1 MKGLV
6 AILGSG
12 ESGRGAAILAK
23 KVGYEV
29 FVSDSNK
36 ISKQTKLLFKKLSID
51 YEENHHSIDKIIKA
65 DKVIK
70 SPGIDKKSD
79 LIIDINKKGIDV
91 ISEIEFGFL
100 QTDSKII
107 GVTGSNGKT
116 TTASMI
122 YHILKKSGFNVALA
136 GNIGKSFSESIA
148 EQKYQIYVLE
158 ISSFQLDNIMDFS
171 ADISVITSI
180 SPDHLDRYNYDFNE
194 YIKAKLRITLNQ
206 SINQFLIFNSDD
218 KELKKAVK
226 KYAQNVTQFPYG
238 FNHPKGDLTTTV
250 KKKSIIVKEKKN
262 INMYDTLNFS
272 LKGRHNLL
280 NAMAAVSVARLLKV
294 SNKCIRDSLI
304 SFSNVEHRLEEVLK
318 IQNITYINDSKATNV
333 NATFYALESM
343 EGQTVWIAGG
353 IDKGNNYMELLPL
366 VREKVKSIV
375 CIGLDNEKIIESF
388 SPVVDVLVETQSMSE
403 AVKIAHKLA
412 NKKEYVLLSPACASF
427 DLFKNFEDR
436 GNQFKKAVRNL

>member
-1 MKGLV
+1 MKGLI

-12 ESGRGAAILAK
+12 ESGKGAAILAK
-23 KVGYEV
+23 KAGYQV
-29 FVSDSNK
+29 FVSDLKK
-36 ISKQTKLLFKKLSID
+36 IPKQTKSLFKKLSID

-65 DKVIK
+65 EKIIK
-70 SPGIDKKSD
+70 SPGIDQKSD
-79 LIIDINKKGIDV
+79 LIVEIRKSRNDI
-91 ISEIEFGFL
+91 ISEIEFGFS

-116 TTASMI
+116 TTATMI
-122 YHILKKSGFNVALA
+122 YHILKMSGFDVALA
-136 GNIGKSFSESIA
+136 GNIGRSFSGSIA
-148 EQKYQIYVLE
+148 DQNHKIYVLE
-158 ISSFQLDNIMDFS
+158 ISSFQLDNILNFS
-171 ADISVITSI
+171 PDISVITSI
-180 SPDHLDRYNYDFNE
+180 TPDHLDRYNYDFDE
-194 YIKAKLRITLNQ
+194 YIKSKLNITLNQ

-218 KELKKAVK
+218 KVLRKAVK
-226 KYAQNVTQFPYG
+226 RYAQNATQFPYG
-238 FNHPKGDLTTTV
+238 FNPPKRNLVTTV

-262 INMYDTLNFS
+262 INMYDTLKFS

-343 EGQTVWIAGG
+343 EGQTVWIVGG
-353 IDKGNNYMELLPL
+353 IDKGNNYIELLPL
-366 VREKVKSIV
+366 VREKVKSII

-388 SPVVDVLVETQSMSE
+388 SPVVDVIVETQSMSE
-403 AVKIAHKLA
+403 AVKIAHNLA
-412 NKKEYVLLSPACASF
+412 NKKDYVLLSPACASF

-436 GNQFKKAVRNL
+436 GNQFKQAVRNL

>member
-1 MKGLV
+1 MKGLI

-12 ESGRGAAILAK
+12 ESGKGAAILAK
-23 KVGYEV
+23 KAGYQV
-29 FVSDSNK
+29 FVSDVKK
-36 ISKQTKLLFKKLSID
+36 IPKQTKSLFKKLSID

-65 DKVIK
+65 EKIIK

-79 LIIDINKKGIDV
+79 LIVDIKKSRKDI
-91 ISEIEFGFL
+91 ISEIEFGFS

-116 TTASMI
+116 TTATMI

-136 GNIGKSFSESIA
+136 GNIGRSFSGSIA
-148 EQKYQIYVLE
+148 EQNYQIYVLE
-158 ISSFQLDNIMDFS
+158 LSSFQLDNILNFS
-171 ADISVITSI
+171 PDISVITSI
-180 SPDHLDRYNYDFNE
+180 TPDHLDRYNYDFDE
-194 YIKAKLRITLNQ
+194 YIKSKLNITLNQ
-206 SINQFLIFNSDD
+206 STNQFLIFNSDD
-218 KELKKAVK
+218 KVLRKAVK
-226 KYAQNVTQFPYG
+226 RYAQNVTQFPYG
-238 FNHPKGDLTTTV
+238 FNPPKGDLVTTV

-262 INMYDTLNFS
+262 IKMYDTLNFS

-333 NATFYALESM
+333 TATYYALECM
-343 EGQTVWIAGG
+343 EAQTVWIVGG
-353 IDKGNNYMELLPL
+353 IDKGNNYIELLPL
-366 VREKVKSIV
+366 VREKVKSII

-412 NKKEYVLLSPACASF
+412 NKKDYVLLSPACASF

-436 GNQFKKAVRNL
+436 GNQFKQAVRNL

>member
-1 MKGLV
+1 MKGLI

-12 ESGRGAAILAK
+12 ESGKGAAILAK
-23 KVGYEV
+23 KAGYQV
-29 FVSDSNK
+29 FVSDLKK
-36 ISKQTKLLFKKLSID
+36 IPKQTKSLFKKLSID

-65 DKVIK
+65 DKIIK
-70 SPGIDKKSD
+70 SPGIDQKSD
-79 LIIDINKKGIDV
+79 LMVDIKKNRNDI
-91 ISEIEFGFL
+91 ISEIEFGFS

-116 TTASMI
+116 TTATMI
-122 YHILKKSGFNVALA
+122 YHILKEFGFNVALA
-136 GNIGKSFSESIA
+136 GNIGKSFSESIS
-148 EQKYQIYVLE
+148 EQNYQIYVLE
-158 ISSFQLDNIMDFS
+158 ISSFQLDDIFNFS

-180 SPDHLDRYNYDFNE
+180 TPDHLDRYNYDFDE
-194 YIKAKLRITLNQ
+194 YIKSKLNITLNQ

-218 KELKKAVK
+218 KVLRKAVK
-226 KYAQNVTQFPYG
+226 RYAQNATQFPYG
-238 FNHPKGDLTTTV
+238 FNLPKGDLVTTV

-333 NATFYALESM
+333 NATYYALESM
-343 EGQTVWIAGG
+343 EGQTVWIVGG
-353 IDKGNNYMELLPL
+353 IDKGNDYTELLPL
-366 VREKVKSIV
+366 VREKVKSII

-412 NKKEYVLLSPACASF
+412 NKKDYVLLSPACASF
-427 DLFKNFEDR
+427 DLFKSFEDR
-436 GNQFKKAVRNL
+436 GNQFKQAVRNL

>member
-1 MKGLV
+1 MKGLI

-12 ESGRGAAILAK
+12 ESGKGAAILAK
-23 KVGYEV
+23 KAGYQV
-29 FVSDSNK
+29 FVSDLKK
-36 ISKQTKLLFKKLSID
+36 IPKQTKSLFKKLSID

-65 DKVIK
+65 EKIIK
-70 SPGIDKKSD
+70 SPGIDQKSD
-79 LIIDINKKGIDV
+79 LIVEIKKNRNDI
-91 ISEIEFGFL
+91 ISEIEFGFS

-116 TTASMI
+116 TTATMI

-136 GNIGKSFSESIA
+136 GNIGRSFSGSIA
-148 EQKYQIYVLE
+148 DQNHQIYVLE
-158 ISSFQLDNIMDFS
+158 ISSFQLDNILNFS
-171 ADISVITSI
+171 PYISVITSI
-180 SPDHLDRYNYDFNE
+180 TPDHLDRYNYDFDE
-194 YIKAKLRITLNQ
+194 YIKSKLNITLNQ

-218 KELKKAVK
+218 KVLRKAVK
-226 KYAQNVTQFPYG
+226 RYAQNVTQFPYG
-238 FNHPKGDLTTTV
+238 FNPPKGDLVTTV

-333 NATFYALESM
+333 NATYYALESM
-343 EGQTVWIAGG
+343 EGQTVWIVGG
-353 IDKGNNYMELLPL
+353 IDKGNNYIELLPL
-366 VREKVKSIV
+366 VREKVKSII

-412 NKKEYVLLSPACASF
+412 NKKDYVLLSPACASF

-436 GNQFKKAVRNL
+436 GNQFKEAVRNL

>member
-1 MKGLV
+1 MKGLI

-12 ESGRGAAILAK
+12 ESGKGAAILAK
-23 KVGYEV
+23 KAGYKV
-29 FVSDSNK
+29 FVSDLKK
-36 ISKQTKLLFKKLSID
+36 IPKQTKSLFKKLSID

-65 DKVIK
+65 EKIIK
-70 SPGIDKKSD
+70 SPGIDQKSD
-79 LIIDINKKGIDV
+79 LIVEIKKNRNDI
-91 ISEIEFGFL
+91 ISEIEFGFS

-116 TTASMI
+116 TTATMI

-136 GNIGKSFSESIA
+136 GNIGRSFSGSIA
-148 EQKYQIYVLE
+148 EQNYQIYVLE
-158 ISSFQLDNIMDFS
+158 ISSFQLDDILNFS
-171 ADISVITSI
+171 PDISVITSI
-180 SPDHLDRYNYDFNE
+180 TPDHLDRYNYDFDE
-194 YIKAKLRITLNQ
+194 YIKSKLNITLNQ

-218 KELKKAVK
+218 KVLRKAVK
-226 KYAQNVTQFPYG
+226 RYAQNVTQFPYG
-238 FNHPKGDLTTTV
+238 FNPPKGDLVTTV

-262 INMYDTLNFS
+262 IKMYDTLNFS

-333 NATFYALESM
+333 NATYYALESM
-343 EGQTVWIAGG
+343 EGQTVWIVGG
-353 IDKGNNYMELLPL
+353 IDKGNNYIELLPL
-366 VREKVKSIV
+366 VREKVKSII

-388 SPVVDVLVETQSMSE
+388 SPVVDVIVETQSMSE
-403 AVKIAHKLA
+403 AVKVAHNLA
-412 NKKEYVLLSPACASF
+412 NKKDYVLLSPACASF

-436 GNQFKKAVRNL
+436 GNQFKEAVRNL

>member
-1 MKGLV
+1 MMGLV

-12 ESGRGAAILAK
+12 ESGKGAAILAK
-23 KVGYEV
+23 KVGYKV

-36 ISKQTKLLFKKLSID
+36 ISKKTKLLFKKLSID

-65 DKVIK
+65 EKIIK

-79 LIIDINKKGIDV
+79 LIVDINKRGIDV

-116 TTASMI
+116 TTATMI
-122 YHILKKSGFNVALA
+122 YHILKKSGLNVALA

-148 EQKYQIYVLE
+148 EQNHKIYVLE
-158 ISSFQLDNIMDFS
+158 LSSFQLDNIIDFS

-180 SPDHLDRYNYDFNE
+180 SPDHLDRYNYDFGE
-194 YIKAKLRITLNQ
+194 YINAKLKITRNQ
-206 SINQFLIFNSDD
+206 SKNQFLIFNSDD

-226 KYAQNVTQFPYG
+226 KHAQNVTLFPYG
-238 FNHPKGDLTTTV
+238 FSSPKGAFTTTV
-250 KKKSIIVKEKKN
+250 KKKSIIIKEKKN

-353 IDKGNNYMELLPL
+353 IDKGNNYQELLPL

-388 SPVVDVLVETQSMSE
+388 SPVVDVLVETQSMFE

-412 NKKEYVLLSPACASF
+412 NKKDYVLLSPACASF

>member
-1 MKGLV
+1 MKGAV
-6 AILGSG
+6 SILGSG

-23 KVGYEV
+23 KLGFKV

-36 ISKQTKLLFKKLSID
+36 IPKQTKTKFKKLSID
-51 YEENHHSIDKIIKA
+51 YEENKHTLDKIINA
-65 DKVIK
+65 DKIIK
-70 SPGIDKKSD
+70 SPGIDINSNE
-79 LIIDINKKGIDV
+79 LVDIKNCGIKV
-91 ISEIEFGFL
+91 ISEIEFGFS
-100 QTDSKII
+100 QTNSKII
-107 GVTGSNGKT
+107 GITGSNGKT
-116 TTASMI
+116 TTATMI
-122 YHILKKSGFNVALA
+122 YNILKKSGFNVALA
-136 GNIGKSFSESIA
+136 GNIGNSFSECIA
-148 EQKYQIYVLE
+148 KNNYEIYVLE
-158 ISSFQLDNIMDFS
+158 ISSFQLDDIIDFS
-171 ADISVITSI
+171 PDISVITNI
-180 SPDHLDRYNYDFNE
+180 SPDHLDRYNYNFNE
-194 YIKAKLRITLNQ
+194 YIKSKLRITLNQ
-206 SINQFLIFNSDD
+206 GKNQFLIFNSDN
-218 KELKKAVK
+218 KVLKKAVK
-226 KYAQNVTQFPYG
+226 KYSKKATLFPYG
-238 FNHPKGDLTTTV
+238 YNSPKGNLTTTIIN
-250 KKKSIIVKEKKN
+250 KSIIVKEKKN
-262 INMYDTLNFS
+262 INMYNTSNFS

-280 NAMAAVSVARLLKV
+280 NAMAAVSVARLLNV

-353 IDKGNNYMELLPL
+353 IDKGNDYKELLPL

-388 SPVVDVLVETQSMSE
+388 SPVVDVLVETRSMSE

-412 NKKEYVLLSPACASF
+412 NKKEYVLLSPACSSF

>member
-1 MKGLV
+1 MKGLI

-12 ESGRGAAILAK
+12 ESGKGAAILAK
-23 KVGYEV
+23 KAGYQV
-29 FVSDSNK
+29 FVSDLKK
-36 ISKQTKLLFKKLSID
+36 IPKQTKSLFKKLSID

-65 DKVIK
+65 EKIIK
-70 SPGIDKKSD
+70 SPGIDQKSH
-79 LIIDINKKGIDV
+79 LIVEIRKSRNDI
-91 ISEIEFGFL
+91 ISEIEFGFS

-116 TTASMI
+116 TTATMI

-136 GNIGKSFSESIA
+136 GNIGKSFSGSIA
-148 EQKYQIYVLE
+148 EQNYQIYVIE
-158 ISSFQLDNIMDFS
+158 ISSFQLDNILNFS
-171 ADISVITSI
+171 PDISVITSI
-180 SPDHLDRYNYDFNE
+180 TPDHLDRYNYDFDE
-194 YIKAKLRITLNQ
+194 YIKSKLNITLNQ
-206 SINQFLIFNSDD
+206 NINQFLIFNSDD
-218 KELKKAVK
+218 KVLRKAVK
-226 KYAQNVTQFPYG
+226 RYAQNATQFPYG
-238 FNHPKGDLTTTV
+238 FNPPKGDLVTTV

-318 IQNITYINDSKATNV
+318 IQNITYINDSLATNV
-333 NATFYALESM
+333 NATYYALESM
-343 EGQTVWIAGG
+343 EGQTVWIVGG
-353 IDKGNNYMELLPL
+353 IDKGNNYIELLPL
-366 VREKVKSIV
+366 VREKVKSII

-412 NKKEYVLLSPACASF
+412 NKKDYVLLSPACASF

-436 GNQFKKAVRNL
+436 GNQFKQAVRNL

>member
-23 KVGYEV
+23 KVGYRV

-36 ISKQTKLLFKKLSID
+36 ISKKTKLLFKKHSID

-65 DKVIK
+65 EKIIK

-79 LIIDINKKGIDV
+79 LILDVKKRGINV
-91 ISEIEFGFL
+91 ISEIEFGFS

-107 GVTGSNGKT
+107 GVTGTNGKT
-116 TTASMI
+116 TTATMI
-122 YHILKKSGFNVALA
+122 YHILKKSGLNVALA

-148 EQKYQIYVLE
+148 EQNHKIYVLE
-158 ISSFQLDNIMDFS
+158 ISSFQLDNIMNFS

-180 SPDHLDRYNYDFNE
+180 SPDHLDRYNYDFDE
-194 YIKAKLRITLNQ
+194 YINAKLRITHNQ

-226 KYAQNVTQFPYG
+226 KHAQNVTQLPYG
-238 FNHPKGDLTTTV
+238 FDSPKGDLTTTV
-250 KKKSIIVKEKKN
+250 KKKLIIIKEKKN

-304 SFSNVEHRLEEVLK
+304 SFSNIEHRLEEVLK

-343 EGQTVWIAGG
+343 EGQTVWIVGG

-388 SPVVDVLVETQSMSE
+388 SPVVDVLVETQSMYE

-412 NKKEYVLLSPACASF
+412 NKKDYVLLSPACASF

>member
-1 MKGLV
+1 MKGRV
-6 AILGSG
+6 SVLGSG

-23 KVGYEV
+23 KSGFKV
-29 FVSDSNK
+29 FVSDLNK
-36 ISKQTKLLFKKLSID
+36 IPKQTKLTFKKLSID
-51 YEENHHSIDKIIKA
+51 YEENKHTLDKIIKA
-65 DKVIK
+65 DRIIK
-70 SPGIDKKSD
+70 SPGIDINSDELVDLKKS
-79 LIIDINKKGIDV
+79 GIDV
-91 ISEIEFGFL
+91 ISEIEFGFS
-100 QTDSKII
+100 QTNSKII

-116 TTASMI
+116 TTATMI
-122 YHILKKSGFNVALA
+122 YNILKNSGSNVGLA
-136 GNIGKSFSESIA
+136 GNIGKSFSECIA
-148 EQKYQIYVLE
+148 KNNYQVYVLE
-158 ISSFQLDNIMDFS
+158 ISSFQLDNIIGFTP
-171 ADISVITSI
+171 DISVITNI
-180 SPDHLDRYNYDFNE
+180 SPDHLDRYNYNFDE
-194 YIKAKLRITLNQ
+194 YIKSKLKITVNQ
-206 SINQFLIFNSDD
+206 SKNQFLIFNSDN
-218 KELKKAVK
+218 KVLKNAVK
-226 KYAQNVTQFPYG
+226 KYSKKATLFPYG
-238 FNHPKGDLTTTV
+238 YNSPKGNLTTTIIN
-250 KKKSIIVKEKKN
+250 KSIIVKEKKN
-262 INMYDTLNFS
+262 INMYNTSNFS

-280 NAMAAVSVARLLKV
+280 NAMAAVSVARLLNV

-353 IDKGNNYMELLPL
+353 IDKGNDYKELLPL

-388 SPVVDVLVETQSMSE
+388 SPVVDVLVETRSMSE

-412 NKKEYVLLSPACASF
+412 NKKEYVLLSPACSSF

>member
-1 MKGLV
+1 MKELV
-6 AILGSG
+6 AILGAG

-23 KVGYEV
+23 KVGHRV

-36 ISKQTKLLFKKLSID
+36 ISKQTKLLFRKLSID
-51 YEENHHSIDKIIKA
+51 YEENHHSIEKILKA
-65 DKVIK
+65 EKIIK
-70 SPGIDKKSD
+70 SPGIDKNSD
-79 LIIDINKKGIDV
+79 LIAKIKKRGIDI

-116 TTASMI
+116 TTATMI
-122 YHILKKSGFNVALA
+122 YHILKKSGMDVALV
-136 GNIGKSFSESIA
+136 GNIGKSFSGSIA
-148 EQKYQIYVLE
+148 KQNHQIYVLD
-158 ISSFQLDNIMDFS
+158 ISSFQLDNIKDFC

-180 SPDHLDRYNYDFNE
+180 SPDHLDRYNYDFDE
-194 YIKAKLRITLNQ
+194 YIKAKLKITLNQ
-206 SINQFLIFNSDD
+206 ITNQFLIFNSDD
-218 KELKKAVK
+218 RELKKAVK
-226 KYAQNVTQFPYG
+226 KYAQSVIKFPYG
-238 FNHPKGDLTTTV
+238 FNSPKGEFNTTA
-250 KKKSIIVKEKKN
+250 KNKSIIVKEKKN

-272 LKGRHNLL
+272 LRGRHNLL

-318 IQNITYINDSKATNV
+318 IQNVTYINDSKATNV

-353 IDKGNNYMELLPL
+353 IDKGNNYLELLPL

-403 AVKIAHKLA
+403 AVNIAHKLA
-412 NKKEYVLLSPACASF
+412 NKKDYVLLSPACASF

>member
-36 ISKQTKLLFKKLSID
+36 ISKQTKLLFNKLSID
-51 YEENHHSIDKIIKA
+51 YEENRHSIDKIIKA

-70 SPGIDKKSD
+70 SPGIDNKSN
-79 LIIDINKKGIDV
+79 LIVDINKKGIDV

-122 YHILKKSGFNVALA
+122 YHILKKSGFSVALA

-180 SPDHLDRYNYDFNE
+180 SPDHLDRYNYDFKE

-218 KELKKAVK
+218 KELKKAIK

-238 FNHPKGDLTTTV
+238 FNHPEGDLTTTV

-353 IDKGNNYMELLPL
+353 IDKGNNYAELLPL

>member
-1 MKGLV
+1 MKGLI

-12 ESGRGAAILAK
+12 ESGKGAAILAK
-23 KVGYEV
+23 KVGYQV
-29 FVSDSNK
+29 FVSDLKK
-36 ISKQTKLLFKKLSID
+36 IPKQTKSLFKKLSID

-65 DKVIK
+65 ELIIK
-70 SPGIDKKSD
+70 SPGIDQKSD
-79 LIIDINKKGIDV
+79 LIVEIKKNRNDI
-91 ISEIEFGFL
+91 ISEIEFGFS

-116 TTASMI
+116 TTATMI

-136 GNIGKSFSESIA
+136 GNIGKSFSGSIA
-148 EQKYQIYVLE
+148 EQNYQIYVIE
-158 ISSFQLDNIMDFS
+158 ISSFQLDNILNFS
-171 ADISVITSI
+171 PDISVITSI
-180 SPDHLDRYNYDFNE
+180 TPDHLDRYNYDFDE
-194 YIKAKLRITLNQ
+194 YIKSKLNITLNQ

-218 KELKKAVK
+218 KVLRKAVK
-226 KYAQNVTQFPYG
+226 RYAQNATQFPYG
-238 FNHPKGDLTTTV
+238 FNPPKGDLVTTV

-333 NATFYALESM
+333 NATYYALESM
-343 EGQTVWIAGG
+343 EGQTVWIVGG
-353 IDKGNNYMELLPL
+353 IDKGNNYIELLPL
-366 VREKVKSIV
+366 VREKVKSII

-403 AVKIAHKLA
+403 AVRIAHKLA
-412 NKKEYVLLSPACASF
+412 NKKDYVLLSPACASF

-436 GNQFKKAVRNL
+436 GNQFKQAVRNL

>member
-1 MKGLV
+1 MKGLI

-12 ESGRGAAILAK
+12 ESGKGAAILAK
-23 KVGYEV
+23 KAGYQV
-29 FVSDSNK
+29 FVSDLKK
-36 ISKQTKLLFKKLSID
+36 IPKQTKSLFKKLSID

-65 DKVIK
+65 DKIIK
-70 SPGIDKKSD
+70 SPGIDQKSD
-79 LIIDINKKGIDV
+79 LIVDIKKNGNDI
-91 ISEIEFGFL
+91 ISEIEFGFS

-116 TTASMI
+116 TTATMI

-136 GNIGKSFSESIA
+136 GNIGRSFSGSIA
-148 EQKYQIYVLE
+148 EQNYQIYVLE
-158 ISSFQLDNIMDFS
+158 ISSFQLDNILNFS
-171 ADISVITSI
+171 PDISVITSI
-180 SPDHLDRYNYDFNE
+180 TPDHLDRYNYDFDE
-194 YIKAKLRITLNQ
+194 YIKSKLNITLNQ

-218 KELKKAVK
+218 KVLRKAVK
-226 KYAQNVTQFPYG
+226 RYAQNATQFPYG
-238 FNHPKGDLTTTV
+238 FNPPKGDLVTTV

-333 NATFYALESM
+333 NATYYALESM
-343 EGQTVWIAGG
+343 EGQTVWIVGG
-353 IDKGNNYMELLPL
+353 IDKGNNYIELLPL
-366 VREKVKSIV
+366 VREKVKSII

-412 NKKEYVLLSPACASF
+412 NKKDYVLLSPACASF

-436 GNQFKKAVRNL
+436 GNQFKQAVRNL

>member
-1 MKGLV
+1 MKGLI

-12 ESGRGAAILAK
+12 ESGKGAAILAK
-23 KVGYEV
+23 KAGYQV
-29 FVSDSNK
+29 FVSDLKK
-36 ISKQTKLLFKKLSID
+36 IPKQTKSLFKKLSID

-65 DKVIK
+65 EKIIK
-70 SPGIDKKSD
+70 SPGIDQKSD
-79 LIIDINKKGIDV
+79 LIVEIKKNRNDI
-91 ISEIEFGFL
+91 ISEIEFGFS

-116 TTASMI
+116 TTATMI
-122 YHILKKSGFNVALA
+122 YHILKESGFNVALA
-136 GNIGKSFSESIA
+136 GNIGKSFSGSIA
-148 EQKYQIYVLE
+148 EQNYQIYVIE
-158 ISSFQLDNIMDFS
+158 ISSFQLDNILNFS
-171 ADISVITSI
+171 PDISVITSI
-180 SPDHLDRYNYDFNE
+180 TPDHLDRYNYDFDE
-194 YIKAKLRITLNQ
+194 YIKSKLNITLNQ
-206 SINQFLIFNSDD
+206 SKNQFLIFNSDD
-218 KELKKAVK
+218 KVLRKAVK
-226 KYAQNVTQFPYG
+226 RYSQNATQFPYG
-238 FNHPKGDLTTTV
+238 FNPPKGDLVTTV

-333 NATFYALESM
+333 NATYYALESM
-343 EGQTVWIAGG
+343 EGQTVWIVGG
-353 IDKGNNYMELLPL
+353 IDKGNNYIELLPL
-366 VREKVKSIV
+366 VREKVKSII

-412 NKKEYVLLSPACASF
+412 NKKDYVLLSPACASF

-436 GNQFKKAVRNL
+436 GNQFKQAVRNL

>member
-1 MKGLV
+1 MKGLI

-12 ESGRGAAILAK
+12 ESGKGAAILAK
-23 KVGYEV
+23 KAGYQV
-29 FVSDSNK
+29 FVSDLKK
-36 ISKQTKLLFKKLSID
+36 IPKQTKSLFKKLSID

-65 DKVIK
+65 EKIIK
-70 SPGIDKKSD
+70 SPGIDQKSD
-79 LIIDINKKGIDV
+79 LIVEIKKNRNDI
-91 ISEIEFGFL
+91 ISEIEFGFS

-116 TTASMI
+116 TTATMI

-136 GNIGKSFSESIA
+136 GNIGRSFSGSIA
-148 EQKYQIYVLE
+148 EQNYQIYVLE
-158 ISSFQLDNIMDFS
+158 ISSFQLDNILNFS
-171 ADISVITSI
+171 PDISVITSI
-180 SPDHLDRYNYDFNE
+180 TPDHLDRYNHDFDE
-194 YIKAKLRITLNQ
+194 YIKSKLNITLNQ

-218 KELKKAVK
+218 KVLRKAVK
-226 KYAQNVTQFPYG
+226 RYAQNATQFPYG
-238 FNHPKGDLTTTV
+238 FNPPKGDLVTTV

-333 NATFYALESM
+333 NATYYALESM
-343 EGQTVWIAGG
+343 EGQTVWIVGG
-353 IDKGNNYMELLPL
+353 IDKGNNYIELLPL
-366 VREKVKSIV
+366 VREKVKSII

-412 NKKEYVLLSPACASF
+412 NKKDYVLLSPACASF

-436 GNQFKKAVRNL
+436 GNQFKEAVRNL

>member
-70 SPGIDKKSD
+70 SPGIDNKSD
-79 LIIDINKKGIDV
+79 LIVDINKKGIDV

-148 EQKYQIYVLE
+148 EQNYQIYVLE

>member
-1 MKGLV
+1 MKGLI

-12 ESGRGAAILAK
+12 ESGKGAAILAK
-23 KVGYEV
+23 KAGYQV
-29 FVSDSNK
+29 FVSDLKK
-36 ISKQTKLLFKKLSID
+36 IPKQTKSLFKKLSID

-65 DKVIK
+65 EKIIK
-70 SPGIDKKSD
+70 SPGIDQKSD
-79 LIIDINKKGIDV
+79 LIVEIRKTRNDI
-91 ISEIEFGFL
+91 ISEIEFGFS

-116 TTASMI
+116 TTATMI
-122 YHILKKSGFNVALA
+122 YHILKKSGFDVALA
-136 GNIGKSFSESIA
+136 GNIGRSFSGSIA
-148 EQKYQIYVLE
+148 DQNHKIYVLE
-158 ISSFQLDNIMDFS
+158 ISSFQLDNILNFS
-171 ADISVITSI
+171 PDISVITSI
-180 SPDHLDRYNYDFNE
+180 TPDHLDRYNYDFDE
-194 YIKAKLRITLNQ
+194 YIKSKLNITLNQ

-218 KELKKAVK
+218 KVLRKAVK
-226 KYAQNVTQFPYG
+226 RYAQNATQFPYG
-238 FNHPKGDLTTTV
+238 FNPPKRNLVTTV

-262 INMYDTLNFS
+262 INMYDTLKFS

-294 SNKCIRDSLI
+294 SNKCVRDSLI

-343 EGQTVWIAGG
+343 EGQTVWIVGG
-353 IDKGNNYMELLPL
+353 IDKGNNYIELLPL
-366 VREKVKSIV
+366 VREKVKSII

-388 SPVVDVLVETQSMSE
+388 SPVVDVIVETQSMSE
-403 AVKIAHKLA
+403 AVKIAHNLA
-412 NKKEYVLLSPACASF
+412 NKKDYVLLSPACASF

-436 GNQFKKAVRNL
+436 GNQFKQAVRNL

>member
-1 MKGLV
+1 MKGLI

-12 ESGRGAAILAK
+12 ESGKGAAILAK
-23 KVGYEV
+23 KAGYQV
-29 FVSDSNK
+29 FVSDLKK
-36 ISKQTKLLFKKLSID
+36 IPKQTKSLFKKLSID

-65 DKVIK
+65 EKIIK
-70 SPGIDKKSD
+70 SPGIDQKSD
-79 LIIDINKKGIDV
+79 LIVEIKKNRNDI
-91 ISEIEFGFL
+91 ISEIEFGFS

-116 TTASMI
+116 TTATMI

-136 GNIGKSFSESIA
+136 GNIGKSFSGSIA
-148 EQKYQIYVLE
+148 EQNYQIYVIE
-158 ISSFQLDNIMDFS
+158 ISSFQLDNILNFS
-171 ADISVITSI
+171 PDISVITSI
-180 SPDHLDRYNYDFNE
+180 TPDHLDRYNYDFDE
-194 YIKAKLRITLNQ
+194 YIKSKLNITLNQ

-218 KELKKAVK
+218 KVLRKAVK
-226 KYAQNVTQFPYG
+226 RYAQNATQFPYG
-238 FNHPKGDLTTTV
+238 FNPPKGDLVTRV

-333 NATFYALESM
+333 NATYYALESM
-343 EGQTVWIAGG
+343 EGQTVWIVGG
-353 IDKGNNYMELLPL
+353 IDKGNNYIELLPL
-366 VREKVKSIV
+366 VREKVKSII

-412 NKKEYVLLSPACASF
+412 NKKDYVLLSPACASF

-436 GNQFKKAVRNL
+436 GNQFKQAVRNL

>member
-1 MKGLV
+1 MKGLI

-12 ESGRGAAILAK
+12 ESGKGAAILAK
-23 KVGYEV
+23 KSGYQV
-29 FVSDSNK
+29 FVSDLKK
-36 ISKQTKLLFKKLSID
+36 IPKQTKSLFKKLSID

-65 DKVIK
+65 EKIIK
-70 SPGIDKKSD
+70 SPGIDQKSD
-79 LIIDINKKGIDV
+79 LIVEIKKNRNDI
-91 ISEIEFGFL
+91 ISEIEFGFS

-116 TTASMI
+116 TTATMI

-136 GNIGKSFSESIA
+136 GNIGRSFSGSIA
-148 EQKYQIYVLE
+148 EQNYQIYVLE
-158 ISSFQLDNIMDFS
+158 LSSFQLDNILNFS
-171 ADISVITSI
+171 PDISVITSI
-180 SPDHLDRYNYDFNE
+180 TPDHLDRYNYDFDE
-194 YIKAKLRITLNQ
+194 YIKSKLNITLNQ
-206 SINQFLIFNSDD
+206 STNQFLIFNSDD
-218 KELKKAVK
+218 KVLRKAVK
-226 KYAQNVTQFPYG
+226 RYAQNVTQFPYG
-238 FNHPKGDLTTTV
+238 FNPPKGDLVTTV

-262 INMYDTLNFS
+262 IKMYDTLNFS

-333 NATFYALESM
+333 NATYYALESM
-343 EGQTVWIAGG
+343 EGQTVWIVGG
-353 IDKGNNYMELLPL
+353 IDKGNNYIELLPL
-366 VREKVKSIV
+366 VREKVKSII

-412 NKKEYVLLSPACASF
+412 NKKDYVLLSPACASF

-436 GNQFKKAVRNL
+436 GNQFKQAVRNL

>member
-1 MKGLV
+1 MKGLI

-12 ESGRGAAILAK
+12 ESGKGAAILAK
-23 KVGYEV
+23 KAGYQV
-29 FVSDSNK
+29 FVSDLKK
-36 ISKQTKLLFKKLSID
+36 IPKQTKSLFKKLSID

-65 DKVIK
+65 EKIIK
-70 SPGIDKKSD
+70 SPGIDQKSD
-79 LIIDINKKGIDV
+79 LIVDIKKSRKDI
-91 ISEIEFGFL
+91 ISEIEFGFS

-116 TTASMI
+116 TTATMI

-136 GNIGKSFSESIA
+136 GNIGRSFSGSIA
-148 EQKYQIYVLE
+148 DQNHQIYVLE
-158 ISSFQLDNIMDFS
+158 ISSFQLDNILNFS
-171 ADISVITSI
+171 PDISVITSI
-180 SPDHLDRYNYDFNE
+180 TPDHLDRYNYDFDE
-194 YIKAKLRITLNQ
+194 YIKSKLNITLNQ

-218 KELKKAVK
+218 KVLRKAVK
-226 KYAQNVTQFPYG
+226 RYAQNATQFPYG
-238 FNHPKGDLTTTV
+238 FNPPKGDLVTTV

-333 NATFYALESM
+333 NATYYALESM
-343 EGQTVWIAGG
+343 EGQTVWIVGG
-353 IDKGNNYMELLPL
+353 IDKGNNYIELLPL
-366 VREKVKSIV
+366 VREKVKSII

-412 NKKEYVLLSPACASF
+412 NKKDYVLLSPACASF

-436 GNQFKKAVRNL
+436 GNQFKQAVRNL

>member
-1 MKGLV
+1 MKELV
-6 AILGSG
+6 AILGAG

-23 KVGYEV
+23 KVGHRV

-36 ISKQTKLLFKKLSID
+36 ISKQTKLLFRKLSID
-51 YEENHHSIDKIIKA
+51 YEENHHSIEKILKA
-65 DKVIK
+65 EKIIK
-70 SPGIDKKSD
+70 SPGIDKNSD
-79 LIIDINKKGIDV
+79 LIAKIKKRGIDI

-116 TTASMI
+116 TTSTMI
-122 YHILKKSGFNVALA
+122 YHILKKSGMDVALV
-136 GNIGKSFSESIA
+136 GNIGKSFSGSIA
-148 EQKYQIYVLE
+148 EQNHQIYVLE
-158 ISSFQLDNIMDFS
+158 ISSFQLDNIKDFC

-180 SPDHLDRYNYDFNE
+180 SPDHLDRYNYDFDE
-194 YIKAKLRITLNQ
+194 YIKTKLKITLNQ
-206 SINQFLIFNSDD
+206 ITNQFLIFNSDD
-218 KELKKAVK
+218 RELKKAVK
-226 KYAQNVTQFPYG
+226 KYAQSVIKFPYG
-238 FNHPKGDLTTTV
+238 FNSPEGEFNTTA
-250 KKKSIIVKEKKN
+250 KNKSIIVKEKKN

-272 LKGRHNLL
+272 LRGRHNLL

-318 IQNITYINDSKATNV
+318 IQNVTYINDSKATNV

-353 IDKGNNYMELLPL
+353 IDKGNNYLELLPL

-403 AVKIAHKLA
+403 AVNIAHKLA
-412 NKKEYVLLSPACASF
+412 NKKDYVLLSPACASF

>member
-1 MKGLV
+1 MKGLI

-23 KVGYEV
+23 KVGYDV
-29 FVSDSNK
+29 FVTDSNK
-36 ISKQTKLLFKKLSID
+36 IKKTTKLLFKKLSIE
-51 YEENHHSIDKIIKA
+51 YEENQHSIDKILKA
-65 DKVIK
+65 EKIIK
-70 SPGIDKKSD
+70 SPGIDMKSD
-79 LIIDINKKGIDV
+79 IITNIQKNGIDI

-116 TTASMI
+116 TTATMI
-122 YHILKKSGFNVALA
+122 YNILKKSGHDVALA
-136 GNIGKSFSESIA
+136 GNIGKSFSESVA
-148 EQKYQIYVLE
+148 EQNHKIYVLE
-158 ISSFQLDNIMDFS
+158 ISSFQLDNIIDFS
-171 ADISVITSI
+171 PDISVITSI
-180 SPDHLDRYNYDFNE
+180 SPDHLDRYNYDFDE
-194 YIKAKLRITLNQ
+194 YVKAKLRITLNQ
-206 SINQFLIFNSDD
+206 NINQFLIFNSDD
-218 KELKKAVK
+218 VELKKAVEN
-226 KYAQNVTQFPYG
+226 YAQNVTKFPYG
-238 FNHPKGDLTTTV
+238 FNCPRGSLNTTV
-250 KKKSIIVKEKKN
+250 IKKSIIVKEKKK

-318 IQNITYINDSKATNV
+318 IQNITFINDSKATNV

-343 EGQTVWIAGG
+343 EGQTVWIVGG

-412 NKKEYVLLSPACASF
+412 NKKDYVLLSPACASF
-427 DLFKNFEDR
+427 DLFKNYEDR
-436 GNQFKKAVRNL
+436 GNQFKEAVRNL

>member
-1 MKGLV
+1 MKGLI

-12 ESGRGAAILAK
+12 ESGKGAAILAK
-23 KVGYEV
+23 KAGYKV
-29 FVSDSNK
+29 FVSDLKK
-36 ISKQTKLLFKKLSID
+36 IPKQTKSLFKKLSID

-65 DKVIK
+65 EKIIK
-70 SPGIDKKSD
+70 SPGIDQKSD
-79 LIIDINKKGIDV
+79 LIVEIKKNRNDI
-91 ISEIEFGFL
+91 ISEIEFGFS

-116 TTASMI
+116 TTATMI

-136 GNIGKSFSESIA
+136 GNIGRSFSGSIA
-148 EQKYQIYVLE
+148 EQNYQIYVLE
-158 ISSFQLDNIMDFS
+158 LSSFQLDNILNFS
-171 ADISVITSI
+171 PDISVITSI
-180 SPDHLDRYNYDFNE
+180 TPDHLDRYNYDFDE
-194 YIKAKLRITLNQ
+194 YIKSKLNITLNQ
-206 SINQFLIFNSDD
+206 STNQFLIFNSDD
-218 KELKKAVK
+218 KVLRKAVK
-226 KYAQNVTQFPYG
+226 RYAQNVTQFPYG
-238 FNHPKGDLTTTV
+238 FNPPKGDLVTTV

-262 INMYDTLNFS
+262 IKMYDTLNFS

-333 NATFYALESM
+333 NATYYALESM
-343 EGQTVWIAGG
+343 EGQTVWIVGG
-353 IDKGNNYMELLPL
+353 IDKGNNYIELLPL
-366 VREKVKSIV
+366 VREKVKSII

-412 NKKEYVLLSPACASF
+412 NKKDYVLLSPACASF
-427 DLFKNFEDR
+427 DLFKNYEDR
-436 GNQFKKAVRNL
+436 GNQFKEAVRNL

>member
-1 MKGLV
+1 MKGLI

-12 ESGRGAAILAK
+12 ESGKGAAILAK
-23 KVGYEV
+23 KAGYKV
-29 FVSDSNK
+29 FVSDLKK
-36 ISKQTKLLFKKLSID
+36 IPKQTKSLFKKLSID

-65 DKVIK
+65 EKIIK
-70 SPGIDKKSD
+70 SPGIDQKSD
-79 LIIDINKKGIDV
+79 LIVEIKKNRNDI
-91 ISEIEFGFL
+91 ISEIEFGFS

-116 TTASMI
+116 TTATMI

-136 GNIGKSFSESIA
+136 GNIGRSFSGSIA
-148 EQKYQIYVLE
+148 EQNYQIYVLE
-158 ISSFQLDNIMDFS
+158 LSSFQLDNILNFS
-171 ADISVITSI
+171 PDISVITSI
-180 SPDHLDRYNYDFNE
+180 TPDHLDRYNYDFDE
-194 YIKAKLRITLNQ
+194 YIKSKLNITLNQ
-206 SINQFLIFNSDD
+206 STNQFLIFNSDD
-218 KELKKAVK
+218 KVLRKAVK
-226 KYAQNVTQFPYG
+226 RYAQNVTQFPYG
-238 FNHPKGDLTTTV
+238 FNPPKGDLVTTV

-262 INMYDTLNFS
+262 IKMYDTLNFS

-333 NATFYALESM
+333 NATYYALESM
-343 EGQTVWIAGG
+343 EGQTVWIVGG
-353 IDKGNNYMELLPL
+353 IDKGNNYIELLPL
-366 VREKVKSIV
+366 VREKVKSII

-412 NKKEYVLLSPACASF
+412 NKKDYVLLSPACASF

-436 GNQFKKAVRNL
+436 GNQFKQAVRNL

>member
-1 MKGLV
+1 MKGLI

-12 ESGRGAAILAK
+12 ESGKGAAILAK
-23 KVGYEV
+23 KAGYQV
-29 FVSDSNK
+29 FVSDLKK
-36 ISKQTKLLFKKLSID
+36 IPKQTKSLFKKLSID

-65 DKVIK
+65 EKIIK
-70 SPGIDKKSD
+70 SPGIDQKSD
-79 LIIDINKKGIDV
+79 LIVEIKKSRNDI
-91 ISEIEFGFL
+91 ISEIEFGFS

-116 TTASMI
+116 TTATMI

-136 GNIGKSFSESIA
+136 GNIGRSFSGSIA
-148 EQKYQIYVLE
+148 DQNHKIYVLE
-158 ISSFQLDNIMDFS
+158 ISSFQLDNILNFS
-171 ADISVITSI
+171 PDISVITSI
-180 SPDHLDRYNYDFNE
+180 TPDHLDRYNYDFDE
-194 YIKAKLRITLNQ
+194 YIKSKLNITLNQ

-218 KELKKAVK
+218 KVLRKAVK
-226 KYAQNVTQFPYG
+226 RYAQNATQFPYG
-238 FNHPKGDLTTTV
+238 FNPPKGDLVTTV

-333 NATFYALESM
+333 NATYYALESM
-343 EGQTVWIAGG
+343 EGQTVWIVGG
-353 IDKGNNYMELLPL
+353 IDKGNNYIELLPL
-366 VREKVKSIV
+366 VREKVKSII

-412 NKKEYVLLSPACASF
+412 NKKDYVLLSPACASF

-436 GNQFKKAVRNL
+436 GNQFKQAVRNL

>member
-1 MKGLV
+1 MKGLIV
-6 AILGSG
+6 ILGSG

-23 KVGYEV
+23 KIGYDV
-29 FVSDSNK
+29 FVSDLNK
-36 ISKQTKLLFKKLSID
+36 IQKTTKLLFKNLSIE
-51 YEENHHSIDKIIKA
+51 YEENQHSIDKILRAEKI
-65 DKVIK
+65 IK
-70 SPGIDKKSD
+70 SPGIDMKSD
-79 LIIDINKKGIDV
+79 IITDIQKNGIDI

-116 TTASMI
+116 TTATMI
-122 YHILKKSGFNVALA
+122 YKILKKSGFDVGLA
-136 GNIGKSFSESIA
+136 GNIGKSFSESVA
-148 EQKYQIYVLE
+148 EQNHKIYVLE
-158 ISSFQLDNIMDFS
+158 ISSFQLDTIINFS
-171 ADISVITSI
+171 PDISVITSI
-180 SPDHLDRYNYDFNE
+180 SPDHLDRYNYDFDE
-194 YIKAKLRITLNQ
+194 YVKTKLKITLNQ
-206 SINQFLIFNSDD
+206 NINQFLIFNSDD
-218 KELKKAVK
+218 VELKKAVEN
-226 KYAQNVTQFPYG
+226 YAKNVTQFPYG
-238 FNHPKGDLTTTV
+238 FSSPKGSLRTTV
-250 KKKSIIVKEKKN
+250 VKKSIIVKEKKN

-412 NKKEYVLLSPACASF
+412 NKKDYVLLSPACASF

>member
-1 MKGLV
+1 MKGLI

-12 ESGRGAAILAK
+12 ESGKGAAILAK
-23 KVGYEV
+23 KAGYKV
-29 FVSDSNK
+29 FVSDLKK
-36 ISKQTKLLFKKLSID
+36 IPKQTKSLFKKLSID

-65 DKVIK
+65 EKIIK
-70 SPGIDKKSD
+70 SPGIDQKSD
-79 LIIDINKKGIDV
+79 LIVEIKKNRNDI
-91 ISEIEFGFL
+91 ISEIEFGFS

-116 TTASMI
+116 TTATMI
-122 YHILKKSGFNVALA
+122 YHILKNSGVNVALA
-136 GNIGKSFSESIA
+136 GNIGRSFSGSIA
-148 EQKYQIYVLE
+148 EQNYQIYVIE
-158 ISSFQLDNIMDFS
+158 ISSFQLDNILNFS
-171 ADISVITSI
+171 PDISVITSI
-180 SPDHLDRYNYDFNE
+180 TPDHLDRYNHDFDE
-194 YIKAKLRITLNQ
+194 YIKSKLNITLNQ
-206 SINQFLIFNSDD
+206 STNQFLIFNSDD
-218 KELKKAVK
+218 KVLRKAVK
-226 KYAQNVTQFPYG
+226 RYAQNVTQFPYG
-238 FNHPKGDLTTTV
+238 FNPPKGDLVTTV

-262 INMYDTLNFS
+262 IKMYDTLNFS

-333 NATFYALESM
+333 NATYYALESM
-343 EGQTVWIAGG
+343 EGQTVWIVGG
-353 IDKGNNYMELLPL
+353 IDKGNNYIELLPL
-366 VREKVKSIV
+366 VREKVKSII

-412 NKKEYVLLSPACASF
+412 NKKDYVLLSPACASF

-436 GNQFKKAVRNL
+436 GNQFKEAVRNL

>member
-1 MKGLV
+1 MKGLI

-12 ESGRGAAILAK
+12 ESGKGAAILAK
-23 KVGYEV
+23 KAGYKV
-29 FVSDSNK
+29 FVSDLKK
-36 ISKQTKLLFKKLSID
+36 IPKQTKSLFKKLSID

-65 DKVIK
+65 EKIIK
-70 SPGIDKKSD
+70 SPGIDQKSD
-79 LIIDINKKGIDV
+79 LIVEIKKNRNDI
-91 ISEIEFGFL
+91 ISEIEFGFS

-116 TTASMI
+116 TTATMI

-136 GNIGKSFSESIA
+136 GNIGRSFSGSIA
-148 EQKYQIYVLE
+148 EQNYQIYVLE
-158 ISSFQLDNIMDFS
+158 LSSFQLDNILNFS
-171 ADISVITSI
+171 PDISVITSI
-180 SPDHLDRYNYDFNE
+180 TPDHLDRYNYDFDE
-194 YIKAKLRITLNQ
+194 YIKSKLNITLNQ
-206 SINQFLIFNSDD
+206 STNQFLIFNSDD
-218 KELKKAVK
+218 KVLRKAVK
-226 KYAQNVTQFPYG
+226 RYAQNVTQFPYG
-238 FNHPKGDLTTTV
+238 FNPPKGDLVTTV

-262 INMYDTLNFS
+262 IKMYDTLNFS

-333 NATFYALESM
+333 NATYYALESM
-343 EGQTVWIAGG
+343 EGQTVWIVGG
-353 IDKGNNYMELLPL
+353 IDKGNNYIELLPL
-366 VREKVKSIV
+366 VREKVKSII

-412 NKKEYVLLSPACASF
+412 NKKDYVLLSPACASF

-436 GNQFKKAVRNL
+436 GNQFKEAVRNL

>member
-1 MKGLV
+1 MKELV
-6 AILGSG
+6 AILGAG

-23 KVGYEV
+23 KVGHRV

-36 ISKQTKLLFKKLSID
+36 ISKQTKLLFRKLSID
-51 YEENHHSIDKIIKA
+51 YEESHHSIEKILKA
-65 DKVIK
+65 EKIIK
-70 SPGIDKKSD
+70 SPGIDKNSD
-79 LIIDINKKGIDV
+79 LIAKIKKRGIDI

-116 TTASMI
+116 TTSTMI
-122 YHILKKSGFNVALA
+122 YHILKKSGMDVALV
-136 GNIGKSFSESIA
+136 GNIGKSFSGSIA
-148 EQKYQIYVLE
+148 EQNHQIYVLE
-158 ISSFQLDNIMDFS
+158 ISSFQLDNIKDFC

-180 SPDHLDRYNYDFNE
+180 SPDHLDRYNYDFDE
-194 YIKAKLRITLNQ
+194 YIKTKLKITLNQ
-206 SINQFLIFNSDD
+206 ITNQFLIFNSDD
-218 KELKKAVK
+218 RELKKAVK
-226 KYAQNVTQFPYG
+226 KYAQSVIKFPYG
-238 FNHPKGDLTTTV
+238 FNSPKGEFNTTA
-250 KKKSIIVKEKKN
+250 KNKSIIVKEKKN

-272 LKGRHNLL
+272 LRGRHNLL

-318 IQNITYINDSKATNV
+318 IQNVTYINDSKATNV

-353 IDKGNNYMELLPL
+353 IDKGNNYLELLPL

-403 AVKIAHKLA
+403 AVNIAHKLA
-412 NKKEYVLLSPACASF
+412 NKKDYVLLSPACASF

>member
-1 MKGLV
+1 MKGLI

-12 ESGRGAAILAK
+12 ESGKGAAILAK
-23 KVGYEV
+23 KAGYQV
-29 FVSDSNK
+29 FVSDLKK
-36 ISKQTKLLFKKLSID
+36 IPKQTKSLFKKLSID

-65 DKVIK
+65 EKIIK
-70 SPGIDKKSD
+70 SPGIDQKSD
-79 LIIDINKKGIDV
+79 LIVEIKKNRNDI
-91 ISEIEFGFL
+91 ISEIEFGFS

-116 TTASMI
+116 TTATMI
-122 YHILKKSGFNVALA
+122 YHILKESGFNVALA
-136 GNIGKSFSESIA
+136 GNIGKSFSGSIA
-148 EQKYQIYVLE
+148 EQNYQIYVIE
-158 ISSFQLDNIMDFS
+158 ISSFQLDNILNFS
-171 ADISVITSI
+171 PDISVITSI
-180 SPDHLDRYNYDFNE
+180 TPDHLDRYNYDFDE
-194 YIKAKLRITLNQ
+194 YIKSKLNITLNQ

-218 KELKKAVK
+218 KVLRKAVK
-226 KYAQNVTQFPYG
+226 RYAQNATQFPYG
-238 FNHPKGDLTTTV
+238 FNPPKGDLVTKV

-333 NATFYALESM
+333 NATYYALESM
-343 EGQTVWIAGG
+343 EGQTVWIVGG
-353 IDKGNNYMELLPL
+353 IDKGNNYIELLPL
-366 VREKVKSIV
+366 VREKVKSII

-412 NKKEYVLLSPACASF
+412 NKKDYVLLSPACASF

-436 GNQFKKAVRNL
+436 GNQFKQAVRNL

>member
-1 MKGLV
+1 MKGLI

-12 ESGRGAAILAK
+12 ESGKGAAILAK
-23 KVGYEV
+23 KAGYKV
-29 FVSDSNK
+29 FVSDLKK
-36 ISKQTKLLFKKLSID
+36 IPKQTKSLFKKLSID

-65 DKVIK
+65 EKIIK
-70 SPGIDKKSD
+70 SPGIDQKSD
-79 LIIDINKKGIDV
+79 LIVEIKKNRNDI
-91 ISEIEFGFL
+91 ISEIEFGFS

-116 TTASMI
+116 TTATMI

-136 GNIGKSFSESIA
+136 GNIGRSFSGSIA
-148 EQKYQIYVLE
+148 EQNYQIYVLE
-158 ISSFQLDNIMDFS
+158 LSSFQLDNILNFS
-171 ADISVITSI
+171 PDISVITSI
-180 SPDHLDRYNYDFNE
+180 TPDHLDRYNYDFDE
-194 YIKAKLRITLNQ
+194 YIKSKLNITLNQ
-206 SINQFLIFNSDD
+206 STNQFLIFNSDD
-218 KELKKAVK
+218 KVLRKAVK
-226 KYAQNVTQFPYG
+226 RYAQNVTQFPYG
-238 FNHPKGDLTTTV
+238 FNPPKGDLVTTV

-262 INMYDTLNFS
+262 IKMYDTLNFS

-333 NATFYALESM
+333 NATYYALESM
-343 EGQTVWIAGG
+343 EGQTVWIVGG
-353 IDKGNNYMELLPL
+353 IDKGNNYIELLPL
-366 VREKVKSIV
+366 VREKVKSII

-412 NKKEYVLLSPACASF
+412 NKKDYVLLSPACASF

>member
-1 MKGLV
+1 MKELV
-6 AILGSG
+6 AILGAG

-23 KVGYEV
+23 KVGHRV

-36 ISKQTKLLFKKLSID
+36 ISKQTKLLFRKLSID
-51 YEENHHSIDKIIKA
+51 YEENHHSIEKILKA
-65 DKVIK
+65 EKIIK
-70 SPGIDKKSD
+70 SPGIDKNSD
-79 LIIDINKKGIDV
+79 LIAKIKKRGIDI

-116 TTASMI
+116 TTSTMI
-122 YHILKKSGFNVALA
+122 YHILKKSGMDVALV
-136 GNIGKSFSESIA
+136 GNIGKSFSGSIA
-148 EQKYQIYVLE
+148 EQNHQIYVLE
-158 ISSFQLDNIMDFS
+158 ISSFQLDNIKDFC

-180 SPDHLDRYNYDFNE
+180 SPDHLDRYNYDFDE
-194 YIKAKLRITLNQ
+194 YIKTKLKITLNQ
-206 SINQFLIFNSDD
+206 ITNQFLIFNSDD
-218 KELKKAVK
+218 RELKKAVK
-226 KYAQNVTQFPYG
+226 KYAQSVIKFPYG
-238 FNHPKGDLTTTV
+238 FNSPKGEFNTTA
-250 KKKSIIVKEKKN
+250 KNKSIIVKEKKN

-272 LKGRHNLL
+272 LRGRHNLL

-318 IQNITYINDSKATNV
+318 IQNVTYINDSKATNV

-353 IDKGNNYMELLPL
+353 IDKGNNYLELLPL

-403 AVKIAHKLA
+403 AVNIAHKLA
-412 NKKEYVLLSPACASF
+412 NKKDYVLLSPACASF